1 VPIRA
6 ARQLLTRVGASRAGQ
21 VMGLAALALLL
32 AGQNLRS
39 AVAEGDTRTIS
50 FHHIHTGEDL
60 TITYM
65 RNGRYDPDALKQIN
79 HELRDWRRNEEIQ
92 IDPRLI
98 DAVWQAYHDAGAQGP
113 IHVVCGYR
121 SPATNAMLRRRSRG
135 VAQFSQHMLGRAMD
149 FFIPGVPLEK
159 LREAGL
165 RLQRGGVGFY
175 PTSGSP
181 FVHMDVGNVRHWP
194 RMTRE
199 QLVRVFPDGRT
210 VHIPSDGHPLAGYAL
225 ALADIQKRKSSAPSE
240 MSLEAARTAG
250 VDVPAQPQQKNLF
263 AGLFSSKDE
272 DEDNDTAAQA
282 PQPVSPPPAP
292 AAAPRDEKPVHVA
305 AAAPVP
311 RPTARP
317 TARIARL
324 AAKTQPNSPPSAP
337 PANAPAAAATFDL
350 ASADSQ
356 PVMLSGPAP
365 RSENPSQSAND
376 QVARRGL
383 WTQVAAAPPPPTLP
397 ARPSAPVAAAAPQPS
412 PTASDKRPGETTGAV
427 DAPWPV
433 RVADA
438 ADRVPAELALAY
450 AAQTKPQ
457 AQLQAQPQAP
467 VTRGLRVSAALP
479 RNAATIP
486 PARPVAAPPP
496 APVAALKASA
506 PAPADPWMRALLL
519 APNMEEFMTSMAL
532 GPPDMRELSPMMQ
545 KPDAVVAISFGD
557 DPAHGMATDHFSGSA
572 VVFLNTT
579 AFAKRT
585 AALQR

>member
-1 VPIRA
+1 
-6 ARQLLTRVGASRAGQ
+6 
-21 VMGLAALALLL
+21 MGLAALALLL

-60 TITYM
+60 TVTYM
-65 RNGRYDPDALKQIN
+65 RNGQYDPAALKQID
-79 HELRDWRRNEEIQ
+79 HELRDWRKDEEIH

-98 DAVWQAYHDAGAQGP
+98 DAVWQAYQNAGAQGP

-210 VHIPSDGHPLAGYAL
+210 VHVPADGRPLPGYAL

-250 VDVPAQPQQKNLF
+250 VDVPAQPKQRNLF
-263 AGLFSSKDE
+263 AALFSSKDE
-272 DEDNDTAAQA
+272 DEYNDTAAQA

-311 RPTARP
+311 LPAPRP

-324 AAKTQPNSPPSAP
+324 AARNL
-337 PANAPAAAATFDL
+337 PAAAPPNGPTFDL
-350 ASADSQ
+350 ASADSR
-356 PVMLSGPAP
+356 PVALSGPAP
-365 RSENPSQSAND
+365 RNENPGQSAND

-383 WTQVAAAPPPPTLP
+383 WTQVAAAPPPPTVP
-397 ARPSAPVAAAAPQPS
+397 ARPPVQAAAP
-412 PTASDKRPGETTGAV
+412 AGDKRPNETTGAV

-438 ADRVPAELALAY
+438 ADRVPAGLALAY

-506 PAPADPWMRALLL
+506 PGPEDPWMRALLL

-532 GPPDMRELSPMMQ
+532 GPPDMRELTPMMQ
-545 KPDAVVAISFGD
+545 KPDSVVAISFGD
-557 DPAHGMATDHFSGSA
+557 DPNHGMATDHFSGSA